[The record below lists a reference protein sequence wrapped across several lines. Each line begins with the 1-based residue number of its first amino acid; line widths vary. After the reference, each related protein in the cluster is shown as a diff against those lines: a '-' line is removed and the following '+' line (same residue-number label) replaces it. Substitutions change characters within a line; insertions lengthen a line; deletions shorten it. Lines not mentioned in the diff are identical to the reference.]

1 MVTKNIKQCTENGD
15 KEDDD
20 EDKMEVKKEE
30 LDKRISTISVDE
42 DVNALVE
49 GEDLS
54 EDFQKKALQFLKAR
68 RQVQDSF

>member
-1 MVTKNIKQCTENGD
+1 MAAHGD

-54 EDFQKKALQFLKAR
+54 EDFQRRVATIFELLSSPRSVLK
-68 RQVQDSF
+68 